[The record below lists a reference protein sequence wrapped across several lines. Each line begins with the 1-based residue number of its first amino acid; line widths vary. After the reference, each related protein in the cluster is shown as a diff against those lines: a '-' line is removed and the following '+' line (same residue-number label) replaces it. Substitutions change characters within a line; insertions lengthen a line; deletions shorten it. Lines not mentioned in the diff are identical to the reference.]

1 MSRCVSGHDITARA
15 RKDWTLSV
23 AGHLPIIYARNIA
36 ENNRL
41 ELQSAGGE
49 PLGMFFTPS
58 S

>member
-1 MSRCVSGHDITARA
+1 VSGHDITARA

-23 AGHLPIIYARNIA
+23 AGHLPIISARNIA

-41 ELQSAGGE
+41 ELQSAVGE